1 MSMHRHKVQIAVAQD
16 NSSIEDNFVYFL
28 ETVMLQGVLGM
39 LRLRSA
45 QDITEEEVMAL
56 GWHLCENNACFL
68 QHSEEAACL
77 GFTTEDSPSS
87 LTFRGNCGF

>member
-16 NSSIEDNFVYFL
+16 NSSIEDIVVYFL

-39 LRLRSA
+39 FWLRSA

-68 QHSEEAACL
+68 QHSEAACL
-77 GFTTEDSPSS
+77 GFTTEDSPST
-87 LTFRGNCGF
+87 LTLRGNCGF